1 MRPLDGRVPGNDRGA
16 GVNTASKPPHRPS
29 SPQATRIAKKPLRGR
44 QAARTGCGR
53 GVVAAQHEEHGG
65 DHRHDVEAC
74 GQFVALP
81 GASGAGKSTLLRR
94 VVRLDS
100 VDGGTIDAPARPA

>member
-1 MRPLDGRVPGNDRGA
+1 M
-16 GVNTASKPPHRPS
+16 TAVRAS
-29 SPQATRIAKKPLRGR
+29 TRRRSRRTGHLRRKQHVLPEEPLRGR

-100 VDGGTIDAPARPA
+100 VDGGTIDAPAQPA